1 MTFCTHKVKL
11 LIHSIVYTLLIRVSD
26 FANREKM
33 AQKEVKPSAAAP
45 ANGTN
50 NEGVKVRSP
59 KLNRR
64 SASFFN
70 TERNGR

>member
-1 MTFCTHKVKL
+1 
-11 LIHSIVYTLLIRVSD
+11 
-26 FANREKM
+26 M